1 MLKKIGDN
9 CNSDINLDKVFV
21 KIGNASFSALFPGGL
36 EYSAPVRGVWN
47 IVHVGMLMPE
57 AHEVF
62 VCGSSCLRG
71 VVLTAAEMNAMD
83 RFSTVNIREENLFD
97 GSLEDL
103 IVDGVSDVIDKLSP
117 KPRVIQVYTNCIH
130 HFAGIDFDNVYDRLE

>member
-1 MLKKIGDN
+1 MLKRIGDN
-9 CNSDINLDKVFV
+9 DNLDKTLD
-21 KIGNASFSALFPGGL
+21 KASVAIKDADFDALFPGGL

-62 VCGSSCLRG
+62 VCGASCLRG
-71 VVLTAAEMNAMD
+71 VVLTAAEMNAID
-83 RFSTVNIREENLFD
+83 RFSTVCIREENLFD

-103 IVDGVSDVIDKLSP
+103 IVDGVSDVLAKLNP
-117 KPRVIQVYTNCIH
+117 KPILLHQLHQTIR
-130 HFAGIDFDNVYDRLE
+130 